1 MSKNFIL
8 PIPLSTFNSTGL
20 SGTYQLIATLPAPV
34 LILRIVNNS
43 GVAVTVSYDGTNDH
57 DVIQTLATLQLDIQ
71 ANAGATNFSAWL
83 RQGTQIWI
91 KGPSASTG
99 LIYVAGYTQLAS

>member
-1 MSKNFIL
+1 MSKNFIV
-8 PIPLSTFNSTGL
+8 PVPLATFNSTGL
-20 SGTYQLIATLPAPV
+20 SGTYQLAATLASPV

-57 DVIQTLATLQLDIQ
+57 DVIQTLATLQLNIQ

-83 RQGTQIWI
+83 RQGTQIYV

-99 LIYVAGYTQLAS
+99 LIYIAGYSQNAS